1 MIRVFFLIFEP
12 AVAWEKIAKAQRG
25 YVFILATYILP
36 FILLVTT
43 LEGWGLMKWGRWQPR
58 FDKIRIFTD
67 PQVVVHFEIMQAVIF
82 LLVILIS
89 ALLLMFASEQF
100 HGRRTFLQT
109 FTVMA
114 YAFGPTLL
122 LQLMNLYPTVH
133 PATSWI
139 MGTVLT
145 LLVLYAGV
153 PRVLQPLPVHAFGA
167 YMSAVFIL
175 LLMSGLARVFTAMFL
190 LGQIN
195 FNHSSTTRALGHW
208 LGQ

>member
-25 YVFILATYILP
+25 YVFILATYVLP
-36 FILLVTT
+36 LILLVTA

-58 FDKIRIFTD
+58 FTRIKIFTD
-67 PQVVVHFEIMQAVIF
+67 QEVVLHYAILQAVLF

-89 ALLLMFASEQF
+89 AVLLKFASEQF

-109 FTVMA
+109 FTVMS
-114 YAFGPTLL
+114 YSFGPTLL
-122 LQLMNLYPTVH
+122 LQLLNLYPTVH

-145 LLVLYAGV
+145 VLVLYAGV
-153 PRVLQPLPVHAFGA
+153 PRVLQSLPVHAFGI
-167 YMSAVFIL
+167 YMSAVIIL
-175 LLMSGLARVFTAMFL
+175 VLMSALVRVFTAMFL

-195 FNHSSTTRALGHW
+195 FNHSPATRALGHW

>member
-25 YVFILATYILP
+25 YAFILGTYVLP
-36 FILLVTT
+36 FILLVTA

-58 FDKIRIFTD
+58 FERIKIFTD
-67 PQVVVHFEIMQAVIF
+67 QPVVVHFEIMQAVIF

-89 ALLLMFASEQF
+89 ALLLRLSCEQF
-100 HGRRTFLQT
+100 HGRRTFLQA
-109 FTVMA
+109 FTVMT

-122 LQLMNLYPTVH
+122 LHLLNLYPTVH

-139 MGTVLT
+139 IGTVLS
-145 LLVLYAGV
+145 LFVLYAGV
-153 PRVLQPLPVHAFGA
+153 PRVLQPLPVHAFGTF
-167 YMSAVFIL
+167 MSAVFIL

-195 FNHSSTTRALGHW
+195 FNHSSSTRALGHW

>member
-25 YVFILATYILP
+25 YAFILATYVLP
-36 FILLVTT
+36 LILLVTA
-43 LEGWGLMKWGRWQPR
+43 LEGWGLMKWGRLQPR
-58 FDKIRIFTD
+58 FERIKIFTD
-67 PQVVVHFEIMQAVIF
+67 QEVVLHFAILQAVIF

-89 ALLLMFASEQF
+89 ALLLRFSTEQF

-114 YAFGPTLL
+114 YGFGPTLL
-122 LQLMNLYPTVH
+122 LQLLNLYPTVH

-139 MGTVLT
+139 MGTVLS
-145 LLVLYAGV
+145 LFVLYAGV
-153 PRVLQPLPVHAFGA
+153 PRVMQPLPVHAFGA

-175 LLMSGLARVFTAMFL
+175 LLTSGLARVFTAMFL

-195 FNHSSTTRALGHW
+195 FNHSPATRALGHW